1 MCKNGTAEF
10 LRSINEFVS
19 DVKNLRTGETFSS
32 DRLPFAA
39 KHLPLFIMSAIILF
53 DGVCNFC
60 NGSVNFIIDRDPEKY
75 FKFAPLQSEIGQ
87 RLLSEHGV
95 DKTVT
100 DSVVLIEDG
109 KAYIRTTAALRI
121 ARKLKGAWRYFY
133 GFSIVPAFVRDV
145 FYKLFAKYRYKMFGK
160 QEACMMPTPEIRER
174 FLAMN

>member
-1 MCKNGTAEF
+1 
-10 LRSINEFVS
+10 
-19 DVKNLRTGETFSS
+19 
-32 DRLPFAA
+32 
-39 KHLPLFIMSAIILF
+39 MSAIILF

-60 NGSVNFIIDRDPEKY
+60 NGSVNFIIERDRGKY

-87 RLLSEHGV
+87 RLLSEHGI
-95 DKTVT
+95 DKTDT

-121 ARKLKGAWRYFY
+121 ARKLSGAWHLFY
-133 GFSIVPAFVRDV
+133 GFIIVPSFIRDF
-145 FYKLFAKYRYKMFGK
+145 FYKLFAKNRYKMFGK